1 MMKWKPRQW
10 LRIAAVGGAGVAV
23 FLVWRALQ
31 PEPLAEGF
39 ASGNGRVEAV
49 EIDIAAKAPGRIAE
63 VLAAEGDFVTAG
75 QILVRMD
82 TNVLAAQRRE
92 AEAQL
97 SQAQSSVATAESE
110 VIQRQSEKVAAQAV
124 VVQRQAE
131 RDVALKRL
139 ARSETLAR
147 EGATAIQELDD
158 DRSRVDRAQAA
169 IQAAAAQAAAAEAAI
184 ATARS
189 KVLGARS
196 AVEAI
201 RATIERLQADIDD
214 SELKAPRDGR
224 VQYLVAHHGEVLG
237 AGGRVLNLLDLGDV
251 YMTFFLPTGQ
261 AGRIGIGSE
270 VHLVLDAA
278 PQYVIPAQVSFVAD
292 VAQFT
297 PKTVET
303 ASERQKLMFR
313 VKAQIAPELLRKYVR
328 NVKTGVPGMAY
339 VRLDAK
345 ADWPEPLRV
354 KLPQ

>member
-1 MMKWKPRQW
+1 V
-10 LRIAAVGGAGVAV
+10 L
-23 FLVWRALQ
+23 WRSLQ

-39 ASGNGRVEAV
+39 AAGNGRVEAV
-49 EIDIAAKAPGRIAE
+49 EIDIATRTPGRIAD
-63 VLAAEGDFVTAG
+63 VLVAEGDFVTAG

-82 TNVLAAQRRE
+82 IDVLAAQRRE

-97 SQAQSSVATAESE
+97 RQAQSAVVTAESQ
-110 VIQRQSEKVAAQAV
+110 VTQRQSEKAAARAV
-124 VVQRQAE
+124 VAQREAE
-131 RDVALKRL
+131 LDVAKKRL

-169 IQAAAAQAAAAEAAI
+169 IRAAIAQTAAAEAAI

-189 KVLGARS
+189 QVLGAQS
-196 AVEAI
+196 MVEAV

-224 VQYLVAHHGEVLG
+224 VQYLVAHAGEVLG

-251 YMTFFLPTGQ
+251 YMTFFLPTGG

-278 PQYVIPAQVSFVAD
+278 PQYVIPARISFVAD

-313 VKAQIAPELLRKYVR
+313 VKAQIAPELLKKYVR

-339 VRLDAK
+339 VRLDATR
-345 ADWPEPLRV
+345 DWPENLRV

>member
-1 MMKWKPRQW
+1 MKWKPRQL
-10 LRIAAVGGAGVAV
+10 LRIAVVVVAGIAV
-23 FLVWRALQ
+23 FLTWRGLQ

-110 VIQRQSEKVAAQAV
+110 VIQRQSEKAAAQAV
-124 VVQRQAE
+124 VIQRQAE

-169 IQAAAAQAAAAEAAI
+169 IQAAVAQAAAAEAAI

-189 KVLGARS
+189 QVLGARS

-214 SELKAPRDGR
+214 SELRAPREGR
-224 VQYLVAHHGEVLG
+224 VQYLVAHPGEVLG

-313 VKAQIAPELLRKYVR
+313 VKAQIAPELLKKYVR

-345 ADWPEPLRV
+345 ADWPEQLQV